1 MPMRIAVDA
10 MGGDHA
16 PGEVVRGAV
25 LVARES
31 ADTEIVLV
39 GDSAALGAALGAQG
53 DVPANVRVHA
63 AGESIGMGEHP
74 TQAVRRKRDSSLV
87 LAGKMVKSGDAEAT
101 FSAGNTGAAMAIAT
115 LDIGRLPGIE
125 RPAIATTLPTLKG
138 RAILLDAGANVD
150 CSPQQ
155 LLQWALLGS
164 VYAEKVLKRTAPTV
178 GLLNIGGEPGKGNE
192 LTKAAYPL
200 FQSGGFNFVGNVEGK
215 DVFEGAADVI
225 VCDGFAG
232 NILLK
237 SGEGVAEL
245 IVAILQREIAADTH
259 IAESMDVFAPVFK
272 RLMQRIDYS
281 ETGGAPL
288 LGIEGVSVIGHGR
301 SQAKAIANG
310 IRAAREAAASGYVA
324 ATREVLKS
332 RESETR

>member
-1 MPMRIAVDA
+1 MRIAVDA

-16 PGEVVRGAV
+16 PGEVVRGA
-25 LVARES
+25 LDVARED
-31 ADTEIVLV
+31 ADTEVILV
-39 GDSAALGAALGAQG
+39 GDEGAVRSELAKYS
-53 DVPANVRVHA
+53 DVPANVRVHP

-74 TQAVRRKRDSSLV
+74 TQAIRRKRDSSLV
-87 LAGKMVKSGDAEAT
+87 LAGKLVKTGDADAT

-150 CSPQQ
+150 CSPQH
-155 LLQWALLGS
+155 LLQWALLGA
-164 VYAEKVLKRTAPTV
+164 VYAEKVLKRTSPIV
-178 GLLNIGGEPGKGNE
+178 GLLNIGSEPGKGNE
-192 LTKAAYPL
+192 LTKAAFPL
-200 FQSGGFNFVGNVEGK
+200 LQSASLNFVGNVEGK
-215 DVFEGAADVI
+215 DVFEGAADVV

-245 IVAILQREIAADTH
+245 IVAILQRELAADTQ

-288 LGIEGVSVIGHGR
+288 LGINGVSIIGHGR
-301 SQAKAIANG
+301 SRAKAIANG
-310 IRAAREAAASGYVA
+310 IRVAREAAASGYIA
-324 ATREVLKS
+324 ATREALAA
-332 RESETR
+332 RESESA